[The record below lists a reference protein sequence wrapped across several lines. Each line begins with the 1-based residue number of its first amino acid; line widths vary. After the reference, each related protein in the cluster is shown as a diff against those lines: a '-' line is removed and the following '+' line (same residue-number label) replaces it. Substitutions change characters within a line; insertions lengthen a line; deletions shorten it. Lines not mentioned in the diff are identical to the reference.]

1 MEAQKIRTYADLI
14 TGPFSALI
22 ISAGLLYMILSYIPT
37 VIDRHFESIDKM
49 IESHNQ
55 DRELYRDSMEQ
66 ITIEI
71 SKLSNSLH

>member
-49 IESHNQ
+49 I
-55 DRELYRDSMEQ
+55 
-66 ITIEI
+66 
-71 SKLSNSLH
+71 